1 MKIIVLIK
9 QVPDVSELKFDPV
22 KRTLIREGVRNEINP
37 FDRRAVTYASQLRRT
52 YGGEVVVLTMG
63 PPQARDALIE
73 ALAMGADRAVHLL
86 DKAFAGSDTL
96 ATSRALSLAI
106 GRERPFDLVMCGKY
120 SVDAETGHVG
130 PEVAE
135 LLGIAH
141 VSGATNIEFSSSK
154 RVIVEAETDYGFQWI
169 EAGLPVLVT
178 AAERMIK
185 PIRPVPEEIENAKAK
200 PIQTLSAV
208 ELSHD
213 LSLFGFAGSP
223 TAVTE
228 IRSIESK
235 RKCEMIEGSN
245 NEEKA
250 SKLVNKLVALG
261 MFSGKVEM
269 GSERKKRSRAH
280 RVTDKRSIWVVTES
294 VRGVTRGVTYELLGR
309 AGELADVLGCEVAA
323 VAFGELHESQV
334 AGMFAYGADRVYLLE
349 GDWLIRYSSD
359 AYASA
364 LSEIIQRFRPF
375 AVIGGST
382 SFGRDFL
389 PRVAAKLG
397 LGMTSDC
404 IGLELDSQGQL
415 VQLKPAFGGSMVA
428 PILSRTVPQMATVRP
443 GIFEPPTPD
452 PSRTGVVTRV
462 KPTHI
467 TPLSHLVNERLE
479 VDPKALLLENADIVV
494 GAGAGIGSAD
504 NLKIVYDLAE
514 AFGGIVA
521 ATRKVV
527 DLGWAAR
534 QLQIGLT
541 GKSISP
547 KLYVAVAVRGAFN
560 HMIGIVRARTIIA
573 INNDQNAPIFRNCD
587 YGIVADFKEI
597 VPILTAKLREI
608 RMQVKDKSA

>member
-9 QVPDVSELKFDPV
+9 QVPDVSELRFDPV
-22 KRTLIREGVRNEINP
+22 NRTLIREGVRNEINP
-37 FDRRAVTYASQLRRT
+37 FDRRALTYASQLRRT

-63 PPQARDALIE
+63 PPQARDALVE

-106 GRERPFDLVMCGKY
+106 GMERPFDLVMCGKY

-141 VSGATNIEFSSSK
+141 VSGATDIEFSSPGI
-154 RVIVEAETDYGFQWI
+154 VMVEAETDYGFQRI
-169 EAGLPVLVT
+169 EARLPVLVT

-185 PIRPVPEEIENAKAK
+185 PTRPVPEEIENAKRK
-200 PIQTLSAV
+200 PIRTLSAV
-208 ELSHD
+208 ELSED
-213 LSLFGFAGSP
+213 ISLFGFAGSP
-223 TAVTE
+223 TVVTD
-228 IRSIESK
+228 IQSIESK

-250 SKLVNKLVALG
+250 SKLVDKLVALG
-261 MFSGKVEM
+261 IFNGRLETD
-269 GSERKKRSRAH
+269 GEKKTRPRAH
-280 RVTDKRSIWVVTES
+280 RVTDKGSIWVVAES
-294 VRGVTRGVTYELLGR
+294 VRGVTRRVTYELLGR
-309 AGELADVLGCEVAA
+309 SGELADALGCEVAA
-323 VAFGELHESQV
+323 VAFGELNENQ
-334 AGMFAYGADRVYLLE
+334 AADLFAHGADRVYLLE

-404 IGLELDSQGQL
+404 IGLEIDTQGQL

-428 PILSRTVPQMATVRP
+428 PILSKTVPQIATVRP
-443 GIFEPPTPD
+443 GIFEPSTPD

-462 KPTHI
+462 KPTPI
-467 TPLSHLVNERLE
+467 IPLSHLVNERFE
-479 VDPKALLLENADIVV
+479 VDPEALLLENSEIVV
-494 GAGAGIGSAD
+494 GAGAGIGSRD

-514 AFGGIVA
+514 AFGGVVA
-521 ATRKVV
+521 ATRKAV
-527 DLGWAAR
+527 DLGWVPR

-547 KLYVAVAVRGAFN
+547 RLYVAVAVRGAFN
-560 HMIGIVRARTIIA
+560 HMIGIVRARTIVA

-587 YGIVADFKEI
+587 YGIVADFNEI
-597 VPILTAKLREI
+597 VPVLTAKVRES
-608 RMQVKDKSA
+608 RMQVRNKSA